1 MDYDIGN
8 EFQKLPK
15 VGVTKIIVAYSMV
28 GGLWIYFSDTFLG
41 LVITDPA
48 LISRLSIYK
57 GFVFIALTSALLYIL
72 IARYVKRIEVHVTE
86 RDQALLSLDQ
96 QKALLAS
103 VVEGTTDA
111 IYIKGTDGRYLLAN
125 TAAAKLLNKP
135 LHKIINHDDTDLFP
149 FNESHAL
156 MAKDQWV
163 MAQATAQTFEEQ
175 LTTTDGER
183 FFSSTKGAIC
193 DVNGTVTGL
202 FGVAR
207 DITDQKRAEE
217 ALQAS
222 EQEFRNLAEAMP
234 QIVWITSPDGWN
246 LYFNQQWIDY
256 TGLTLEESSGH
267 GWNKPFHPDDQ
278 QRAWDAW
285 EHATEKGGGYSL
297 ECRLRRADGVYHW
310 WLIRGVPV
318 LDEQG
323 VILKWIGTCT
333 DIDEFKKADAEKQ
346 LLEQQF
352 QQAQKRESLG
362 VLTGGIAHDFNNI
375 LTIIIG
381 HCSLAKIDPDSAD
394 SSIAEIEKAAQRAAD
409 LCRQMLAYVGKSNIV
424 QVQVNFVELVDDM
437 VQMLKMTVKQN
448 ATLSYSFSDD
458 VDYLKGDIS
467 QLRQVVMNLIIN
479 ASEAIGEEQGEVR
492 VVLTRTEIRS
502 GESDIDYF
510 NKVIPPG
517 WYVCLEV
524 TDTGCGMDEETR
536 LRLFEPFFTT
546 KFTGRGLGMSAVL
559 GIISAHKG
567 MFQVFSH
574 QGRGTTFKIY
584 LPAQMLG
591 AAGDG
596 GQEQTIPSEPW
607 QGSGTILLVEDEDE
621 LRYLAGMVLNNLGF
635 SVIEASNGKE
645 ALELYQ
651 KNVEQITL
659 VITDMG
665 MPVMDGF
672 ALIKEL
678 KKNNPGLPIIISSGF
693 GDADIAS
700 RISHDDIAGLI
711 NKPYNPGELREALKD
726 IAGEKRTGVSL

>member
-1 MDYDIGN
+1 MNYDIGN
-8 EFQKLPK
+8 EFQKLSK
-15 VGVTKIIVAYSMV
+15 AGVTKIIVTYSIV

-57 GFVFIALTSALLYIL
+57 GFVFIALTAALLYVL
-72 IARYVKRIEVHVTE
+72 IARYVKRIAVHVTE

-111 IYIKGTDGRYLLAN
+111 IYIKGIDGRYLLAN
-125 TAAAKLLNKP
+125 TAVAKVLNKP
-135 LHKIINHDDTDLFP
+135 LNEIIGHDDTDLFP
-149 FNESHAL
+149 FNEAHAL

-163 MAQATAQTFEEQ
+163 MAQATAQAYEEQ

-193 DVNGTVTGL
+193 DGNGTVTGL

-234 QIVWITSPDGWN
+234 QIVWVTGPDGWN
-246 LYFNQQWIDY
+246 LYFNQHWMDY
-256 TGLTLEESSGH
+256 TGLTLEESNGH

-278 QRAWDAW
+278 QRARDAW
-285 EHATEKGGGYSL
+285 EHATQKGGSYSL

-323 VILKWIGTCT
+323 AVLKWIGTCT
-333 DIDEFKKADAEKQ
+333 DIDEFKKAEAEKQ

-381 HCSLAKIDPDSAD
+381 HCSLAKIDPDSAE
-394 SSIAEIEKAAQRAAD
+394 SSIVEIEKAAQRAAD

-458 VDYLKGDIS
+458 VPYLKGDIS

-479 ASEAIGEEQGEVR
+479 ASEAIGEEQGEVI
-492 VVLTRTEIRS
+492 VVLTWTEIRS
-502 GESDIDYF
+502 GKSDVDYF
-510 NKVIPPG
+510 NKVILPG

-567 MFQVFSH
+567 VFQVFSQ
-574 QGRGTTFKIY
+574 QGHGTTFKIY
-584 LPAQMLG
+584 LPSQML
-591 AAGDG
+591 AAGDD
-596 GQEQTIPSEPW
+596 GQKQTIPSEPW

-621 LRYLAGMVLNNLGF
+621 LRYLAKMVLNNFGF
-635 SVIEASNGKE
+635 SVIEASNGNE

-672 ALIKEL
+672 ALVKEL
-678 KKNNPGLPIIISSGF
+678 KKNSPRLPIVISSGF

-700 RISHDDIAGLI
+700 RISHDDIVGLI
-711 NKPYNPGELREALKD
+711 SKPYNPDELREVLKNVAD
-726 IAGEKRTGVSL
+726 DARAGVTNR